1 MLRNFKI
8 TYVEVATTRKPPK
21 HKTMEIKARS
31 KYDAK
36 KRFYVMHPQCE
47 IVKVEEVAEG

>member
-8 TYVEVATTRKPPK
+8 TYVENKTTLKPPK
-21 HKTMEIKARS
+21 HKTVKIIARS

-36 KRFYVMHPQCE
+36 KRFYVKYPLCD
-47 IVKVEEVAEG
+47 IVKVEEVDQ

>member
-8 TYVEVATTRKPPK
+8 TYVKVETTRKPPK
-21 HKTMEIKARS
+21 PHTMKLKARS

-36 KRFYVMHPQCE
+36 KRFYVKLPLCS
-47 IVKVEEVAEG
+47 IVKVEEVE